1 MVLFEGVP
9 RLVIQGV
16 TGREGRMIVRH
27 TLGYGTRVAAGVTPG
42 KGGGAVEDV
51 PVFDTVC
58 EAAAATGG
66 SFDAAFVSV
75 PPLTALDAVSEA
87 VAAGVRLI
95 VVSTENVPKHDALR
109 LLATADEAGATVI
122 GPNSVGVIAPARRVK
137 IGAIGGRRPERAF
150 VPGRI
155 GVISR
160 SGGRTS
166 EAALQ
171 LKLAGLGVSTAVSI
185 GGDALIGSTPADLV
199 RRFVDDE
206 ETDAIVHIAEPGT
219 ELEHGLAD
227 AIEELELEKPVIVLV
242 LGRFMEEFPRGAVFG
257 HAGAVIDRGH
267 DRPSEK
273 IRRLAEAGALT
284 AETLEETIALA
295 HSAVRVAEPL

>member
-1 MVLFEGVP
+1 M
-9 RLVIQGV
+9 
-16 TGREGRMIVRH
+16 
-27 TLGYGTRVAAGVTPG
+27 
-42 KGGGAVEDV
+42 
-51 PVFDTVC
+51 
-58 EAAAATGG
+58 
-66 SFDAAFVSV
+66 
-75 PPLTALDAVSEA
+75 
-87 VAAGVRLI
+87 
-95 VVSTENVPKHDALR
+95 
-109 LLATADEAGATVI
+109 
-122 GPNSVGVIAPARRVK
+122 
-137 IGAIGGRRPERAF
+137 
-150 VPGRI
+150 
-155 GVISR
+155 
-160 SGGRTS
+160 TS

-185 GGDALIGSTPADLV
+185 GGDALIGSSPADLV

-219 ELEHGLAD
+219 ELEHGLAN

-257 HAGAVIDRGH
+257 HAGAVIDRRH

-295 HSAVRVAEPL
+295 RSAVRVAEPL